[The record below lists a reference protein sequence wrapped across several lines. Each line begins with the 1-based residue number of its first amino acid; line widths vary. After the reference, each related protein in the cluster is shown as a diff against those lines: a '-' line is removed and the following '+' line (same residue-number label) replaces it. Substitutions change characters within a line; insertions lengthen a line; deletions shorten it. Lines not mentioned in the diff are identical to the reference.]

1 MNDKQILLLPI
12 IIMALFLT
20 SCAPQQVNP
29 DTSVKKNM
37 QQVTMP
43 ASNIVFAVANV
54 EPRNAQD
61 WQQVK
66 RNALNLV
73 ASGEWLLSSPA
84 NKDQH
89 VWQQSAKTLL
99 AAATAVAKAADA
111 NDVEAVN
118 NAGNDLYTSCESCHA
133 HYPTKP
139 NSKSY

>member
-1 MNDKQILLLPI
+1 MNNHQTLLIFTATIAMILS
-12 IIMALFLT
+12 
-20 SCAPQQVNP
+20 SCAPQQVTP
-29 DTSVKKNM
+29 DTS
-37 QQVTMP
+37 
-43 ASNIVFAVANV
+43 VFAVANT

-73 ASGEWLLSSPA
+73 ASGEWLLSSPV
-84 NKDQH
+84 NKDQR

-99 AAATAVAKAADA
+99 AAATAAAKAADA

-118 NAGNDLYTSCESCHA
+118 NAGNDLYASCESCHA

>member
-1 MNDKQILLLPI
+1 
-12 IIMALFLT
+12 
-20 SCAPQQVNP
+20 
-29 DTSVKKNM
+29 
-37 QQVTMP
+37 MP
-43 ASNIVFAVANV
+43 ASNIVFTVANT

-84 NKDQH
+84 NKDQR
-89 VWQQSAKTLL
+89 VWQQSANTLL

-118 NAGNDLYTSCESCHA
+118 NAGNDLYASCESCHA

-139 NSKSY
+139 NFKSY